1 LTNID
6 REKVSK
12 KIDPNSEAIP
22 IETKTLED
30 FKCGNCGLP
39 LTIHVLWNGGKYE
52 RIVECKN
59 CEISF
64 PLEGNQKS
72 KDSQVN
78 TANNAKPKTGKKD
91 SNDNKKESLVERLVK
106 SW

>member
-1 LTNID
+1 LTNTD
-6 REKVSK
+6 REKTGNIKSAHS
-12 KIDPNSEAIP
+12 DGIP

-39 LTIHVLWNGGKYE
+39 LLIHVFWRGDRYE
-52 RIVECKN
+52 RIVECKR
-59 CEISF
+59 CKVSF

-72 KDSQVN
+72 SEPKPKPIND
-78 TANNAKPKTGKKD
+78 AKPDSGKKNN
-91 SNDNKKESLVERLVK
+91 NDKKESMVERLVK

>member
-1 LTNID
+1 MTNTRRGKIGK
-6 REKVSK
+6 EK
-12 KIDPNSEAIP
+12 NANNEAIP

-30 FKCGNCGLP
+30 FKCGYCGLP
-39 LTIHVLWNGGKYE
+39 LLIHVFWNGGKYE

-59 CEISF
+59 CKIRF
-64 PLEGNQKS
+64 PLEENRKS
-72 KDSQVN
+72 KEPQGNKNS
-78 TANNAKPKTGKKD
+78 NNAKPEAEN